1 MSETPPESQSEDT
14 PKKEVP
20 TPEAKPRKT
29 KLKYR
34 TIFISDVH
42 LGVPECKAA
51 QASHFLR
58 NSQCEKLVLNG
69 DIIDAWHLKRSGGWL
84 KSHTHFVRTVLRKM
98 EKENTDIVYLRGNH
112 DDILDRFLPIKL
124 ESFQITDEHIHK
136 TPVGDYLVVHGDGFD
151 AVTTHHPW
159 LAKIGSVG
167 YNILLRINR
176 TYNWY
181 RRLRGKP
188 SFSLSQWVKLKVKSA
203 VSFVGRYEEQLQQL
217 AEWKRCKGII
227 CGHIHSPANK
237 LIGSVHYLNSG
248 DWVESLTAVVEN
260 FDGTFEV
267 ISYADFCRMTNREPK
282 GDGAAQSA
290 KVTQE
295 VVQPKVAA

>member
-1 MSETPPESQSEDT
+1 MSESSFPGGSEKGGS
-14 PKKEVP
+14 PAG
-20 TPEAKPRKT
+20 EADGSKPGKT

-51 QASHFLR
+51 QASHFIR
-58 NSQCEKLVLNG
+58 NSLCEKLVLNG

-98 EKENTDIVYLRGNH
+98 EKENTKIIYLRGNH
-112 DDILDRFLPIKL
+112 DDILDRFLPIRL
-124 ESFQITDEHIHK
+124 DNFQITDEHIHK

-159 LAKIGSVG
+159 LAKLGSVG
-167 YNILLRINR
+167 YNVLLKINR
-176 TYNWY
+176 TYNGY

-217 AEWKRCKGII
+217 AEWKNCKGII

-248 DWVESLTAVVEN
+248 DWVESMTAVVEN

-282 GDGAAQSA
+282 GEVAAQAVKSGPDKA
-290 KVTQE
+290 D
-295 VVQPKVAA
+295 PPVAA